1 MSAEGP
7 GESPEWIEQG
17 LREALQRDG
26 NKIISSLYNDR
37 NLLPDEQKPLPCE
50 TCYPKRTRRIQTLFG
65 EIILSR
71 NYHHHPASG
80 TGRHPLDDILCL
92 ERGCTPAVARL
103 ICRAASLSPSYQR
116 GAQDLAAYAQ
126 LEFDARDL
134 GRMVEVVAPSLED
147 ALTSI
152 DPAQPAAPVP
162 VLYVSID
169 GTGTPMRR
177 EELVGRRGK
186 QEDGSAR
193 TREAKLACVF
203 TQTSTDEKGRPMR
216 NPDSTSYVGTFQGC
230 REAGVLLH
238 QEAIRRG
245 LGLAGQVVY
254 LGDGAAWV
262 WENCRLTFPGAVEIL
277 DFYHASE
284 HVSQLAKAI
293 HDNDPEAA
301 EKRHRQWN
309 EQMKQSSPAALLTES
324 RTLLVEHHEWP
335 EAKRDAIQS
344 EINYLENHSTRTH
357 YGEYRDKGYFIGS
370 GVIEAGCKTVVGAR
384 LKQSGMFWSEK
395 GAQNILSL
403 RCLIIGPHFDTTWTA
418 RRTLLAESR
427 IKARRWLR
435 EDEIKAA

>member
-1 MSAEGP
+1 MSADGP
-7 GESPEWIEQG
+7 GKNIEWLEQG

-26 NKIISSLYNDR
+26 NAIISSLYNDR
-37 NLLPDEQKPLPCE
+37 DLFPEEREPQPSE
-50 TCYPKRTRRIQTLFG
+50 TCYSNRTRRIKTLFG
-65 EIILSR
+65 EITLTR
-71 NYHHHPASG
+71 NYYHHPASG
-80 TGRHPLDDILCL
+80 TGQHPLDDILCL

-116 GAQDLAAYAQ
+116 GAEDLAAYAQ

-134 GRMVEVVAPSLED
+134 GRMVKGVASGLEEALGTLD
-147 ALTSI
+147 A
-152 DPAQPAAPVP
+152 AQPTAPVP

-169 GTGTPMRR
+169 GTGAPMRR

-193 TREAKLACVF
+193 TREAKLGCIF

-216 NPDSTSYVGTFQGC
+216 DPDSTSYVGTFRGC

-238 QEAIRRG
+238 QEAVRRG
-245 LGLAGQVVY
+245 LGLAKQVVY
-254 LGDGAAWV
+254 LGDGAAWI

-293 HDNDPEAA
+293 HDNDPQGA
-301 EKRHRQWN
+301 EKLHREWS

-324 RTLLVEHHEWP
+324 RTLLAEHPEWAQ
-335 EAKRDAIQS
+335 AKRDAIQS

-357 YGEYRDKGYFIGS
+357 YGKYRDQGYFIGS

-384 LKQSGMFWSEK
+384 LKQSGMFWGEK
-395 GAQNILSL
+395 GAQNILTL
-403 RCLIIGPHFDTTWTA
+403 RCLIIGPHFDGAWKA
-418 RRTLLAESR
+418 RRNLVAESR

-435 EDEIKAA
+435 VDEVKAA